1 MACGWF
7 LALLLAS
14 MPLSDVSDY
23 RKFAICLP
31 FEIGD
36 RISLGTAITSRNLS
50 PSTTN
55 YNSGSKKDAWDVLLC
70 FNPFLRFL

>member
-7 LALLLAS
+7 LALMLAT
-14 MPLSDVSDY
+14 MPLFGVSDY

-36 RISLGTAITSRNLS
+36 SISLGKKSISSYLGIHFLHSA
-50 PSTTN
+50 
-55 YNSGSKKDAWDVLLC
+55 SKIRIKNKRHFKTFSCV
-70 FNPFLRFL
+70 N